1 MSATPPDIMCM
12 LLQNLRAPVGGDEFL
27 VIAAHV
33 RRDTEEPFN
42 VSVRPCRTPSRPA
55 KAATV
60 FLPAKYAM
68 AADILKAI
76 DTEGA
81 TTLRKSASNCIWD

>member
-1 MSATPPDIMCM
+1 MSATPPDIICM
-12 LLQNLRAPVGGDEFL
+12 LPKNLRAIVGGDDFF

-33 RRDTEEPFN
+33 RRDTEEHFN
-42 VSVRPCRTPSRPA
+42 VCVRPCRTPNRPA
-55 KAATV
+55 KAGRV
-60 FLPAKYAM
+60 FLPAKYVN

-81 TTLRKSASNCIWD
+81 TTL